1 MYKTIIKPNSYK
13 DSIVLMLL
21 TGEISELE
29 GVNKVSIMMA
39 TEANKSIFD
48 GSGMLTD
55 EVKEASPNDIAI
67 VIDVESDDILE
78 EALVKIDEFL
88 NQSSSGSTA
97 GEQNAITWNQALEI
111 QPEANLAVISTPG
124 IYAAHEANVALD
136 KGLNVFMFSDN
147 VSLTDEK
154 QLKDKALEKELLV
167 MGPDCGTGI
176 ISGIPIA
183 FTNQVASGSI
193 GVVGASGTG
202 IQEITSLVHQAGA
215 GITSALGTG
224 GRDLHEEIGG
234 VTMLQSIKALKE
246 DPSTKVIVVLS
257 KPSAPVVQ
265 DKINDYLSTIDK
277 PVVTLFLGEKPTA
290 HTDGIYRAYTLA
302 EAARAAVMFDQGKD
316 PIKELEAFNVKD
328 VVAKQEGKVI
338 KAYYSGGTL
347 ASEASMLISEALQLE
362 EKSSSNLFTDDG
374 FVVVDLG
381 DDEYTQGKPHPM
393 IDPEVRVAN
402 MLDAANDDRT
412 GVVLFDVVLGY
423 GSHDDMASA
432 LAPSIVAVM
441 EKQPHVSIIATV
453 CGTDLDPQGYASQV
467 KILEDLGVIVCKSNE
482 EAVLLAL
489 SLIDKPLTL
498 ETLPKEDKVVKE
510 FDDSVYN
517 SQLLNES
524 LKIIN
529 VGLASFQENITKANG
544 DAVQYDWK
552 PVAGGNL
559 TLMNA
564 LSFLDNA
571 TSIKEE
577 Q

>member
-48 GSGMLTD
+48 GSGMLTE
-55 EVKEASPNDIAI
+55 EVKAASPNDIAI
-67 VIDVESDDILE
+67 VIDVDNDDILE
-78 EALVKIDEFL
+78 DALVKIDEFL
-88 NQSSSGSTA
+88 NQSSSGSSSD
-97 GEQNAITWNQALEI
+97 EQNAITWNQAVEY

-147 VSLTDEK
+147 VTLKDEK
-154 QLKDKALEKELLV
+154 KLKGKALEKNLLV

-183 FTNQVASGSI
+183 FTNQVAQGSI

-202 IQEITSLVHQAGA
+202 IQEITSLVHQAGS
-215 GITSALGTG
+215 GISSALGTG
-224 GRDLHEEIGG
+224 GRDLHEKIGG
-234 VTMLQSIKALKE
+234 ITMLQSIKALKE
-246 DPSTKVIVVLS
+246 DPQTKVIVVLS
-257 KPSAPVVQ
+257 KPSAPAVQ
-265 DKINDYLSTIDK
+265 NKINDYLKTLNK
-277 PVVTLFLGEKPTA
+277 PVVTLFLGEKPLT
-290 HTDGIYRAYTLA
+290 HSNNIYRAYTLA
-302 EAARAAVMFDQGKD
+302 EAARAAVMFDQGNN
-316 PIKELEAFNVKD
+316 PIEVLERVNVNELEAVNKD
-328 VVAKQEGKVI
+328 KVI

-347 ASEASMLISEALQLE
+347 ASEASMLISEALELK

-393 IDPEVRVAN
+393 IDPEVRVAH
-402 MLDAANDDRT
+402 MLEAADDQRT

-432 LAPSIVAVM
+432 LAPSLVAIKESNPEITM
-441 EKQPHVSIIATV
+441 IATV
-453 CGTDLDPQGYASQV
+453 CGTNLDPQGYDTQV
-467 KILEDLGVIVCKSNE
+467 RILKDLGVHVCKSNE
-482 EAVLLAL
+482 EAVLTAL
-489 SLIDKPLTL
+489 SLIGKPLTL
-498 ETLPKEDKVVKE
+498 NKLDQTKETVNN
-510 FDDSVYN
+510 FDDEQYASE
-517 SQLLNES
+517 LLNES

-529 VGLASFQENITKANG
+529 VGLESFSENIRKANG
-544 DAVQYDWK
+544 DAIQYDWK